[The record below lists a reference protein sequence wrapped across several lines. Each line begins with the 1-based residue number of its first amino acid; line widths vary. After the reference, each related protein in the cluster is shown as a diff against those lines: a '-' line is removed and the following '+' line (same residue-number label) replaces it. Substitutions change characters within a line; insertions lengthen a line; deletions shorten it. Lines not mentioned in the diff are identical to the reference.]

1 MDRTKVSIHKRKKFP
16 IHFIDRVKK
25 IYIPRNN
32 RQKKHEQFI
41 MTPTDI
47 RKINR
52 RITAAFHCFEEIQ
65 KYSDQLLCT
74 GEIDNIEEARDVY
87 DKFER
92 QVPLDCPLCESSGIM
107 LALPMLRISL
117 KKFTM
122 QRIKTKYF

>member
-1 MDRTKVSIHKRKKFP
+1 
-16 IHFIDRVKK
+16 
-25 IYIPRNN
+25 
-32 RQKKHEQFI
+32 

-92 QVPLDCPLCESSGIM
+92 QVPLDWPLCESSGIM
-107 LALPMLRISL
+107 LVSLTYVKNIFKKIYHAKNKNKILLINSFKFLKNNTQKDLISL
-117 KKFTM
+117 RLRFVE
-122 QRIKTKYF
+122 INCW